1 MTAPHDRPTASEL
14 LQAVKEW
21 MEQDLMA
28 GVDGRLA
35 FHVRVAMNMLDI
47 VDREITLGVPMEVRH
62 EEVLR
67 GGGLSGQSPR
77 RCRRALRR
85 IFGLRPI
92 CRNPPSRVGYPV
104 RRDPISRVL
113 SLGRIRPDRTG

>member
-47 VDREITLGVPMEVRH
+47 VDREIALGAPMEARH

-67 GGGLSGQSPR
+67 GLGVSSDAELSHKIRTGEFDADFSR
-77 RCRRALRR
+77 LLEV
-85 IFGLRPI
+85 LRPVVDDKV
-92 CRNPPSRVGYPV
+92 RVANPKYLR
-104 RRDPISRVL
+104 
-113 SLGRIRPDRTG
+113 

>member
-14 LQAVKEW
+14 LQAVREW

-47 VDREITLGVPMEVRH
+47 VDREIALGAPMEVRH

-67 GGGLSGQSPR
+67 GLGVTSDAELSHKIRTGEFDADFSR
-77 RCRRALRR
+77 LLEV
-85 IFGLRPI
+85 LRPVVDDKV
-92 CRNPPSRVGYPV
+92 RVANPKYLR
-104 RRDPISRVL
+104 
-113 SLGRIRPDRTG
+113 

>member
-47 VDREITLGVPMEVRH
+47 VDREIALGAPMEARH
-62 EEVLR
+62 EDVLR
-67 GGGLSGQSPR
+67 GLGVASDAELSLKIRAGDFDAGLSGLLA
-77 RCRRALRR
+77 ALRPVVEDKVR
-85 IFGLRPI
+85 VANPKYLR
-92 CRNPPSRVGYPV
+92 
-104 RRDPISRVL
+104 
-113 SLGRIRPDRTG
+113 

>member
-47 VDREITLGVPMEVRH
+47 VDREIALGAPMEARH
-62 EEVLR
+62 EDVLR
-67 GGGLSGQSPR
+67 GLGVASDAELSLKIRAGDFDAELPR
-77 RCRRALRR
+77 LLAALRPVVEDKVR
-85 IFGLRPI
+85 VANPKYLR
-92 CRNPPSRVGYPV
+92 
-104 RRDPISRVL
+104 
-113 SLGRIRPDRTG
+113 

>member
-14 LQAVKEW
+14 LQAVREW

-47 VDREITLGVPMEVRH
+47 VDREIALGAPMEARH

-67 GGGLSGQSPR
+67 ELGVTSDAELSNKIRTGEFDADFSR
-77 RCRRALRR
+77 LLE
-85 IFGLRPI
+85 ILRPVVEDKV
-92 CRNPPSRVGYPV
+92 RVANPKYLR
-104 RRDPISRVL
+104 
-113 SLGRIRPDRTG
+113 

>member
-47 VDREITLGVPMEVRH
+47 VDREITLGAPMEVRH
-62 EEVLR
+62 EEVLQ
-67 GGGLSGQSPR
+67 GLGVASDAELSYKIRMGEWDTDFPQLLE
-77 RCRRALRR
+77 ALRPVVEDKVR
-85 IFGLRPI
+85 VANPKYLR
-92 CRNPPSRVGYPV
+92 
-104 RRDPISRVL
+104 
-113 SLGRIRPDRTG
+113 